1 SVAIIEYLEEKFPD
15 ARPLLP
21 GNAEQRVLIRS
32 LALQI
37 VCNIQPL
44 QNTGV
49 LNVID
54 ADATSEKRLSWARH
68 WIERSFDALEKQL
81 AGTSGKYCVG
91 DAVMMADACLVP
103 QVQNARRY
111 GVDLSKWPTILRI
124 DSALSELPEFR
135 KAHANNQ
142 PDTPESERRSF

>member
-1 SVAIIEYLEEKFPD
+1 MEYLEEKFPD

-21 GNAEQRVLIRS
+21 RNAEQRALIRS
-32 LALQI
+32 LAVQI

-54 ADATSEKRLSWARH
+54 ADVTSEKRLTWAYH
-68 WIERSFDALEKQL
+68 WIERGFDALEKQL
-81 AGTSGKYCVG
+81 SGTPGKYCVG
-91 DAVMMADACLVP
+91 DVVTMADACLVP

-111 GVDLSKWPTILRI
+111 VVDVSRWPTILRI

-135 KAHANNQ
+135 RAHAYNQ
-142 PDTPESERRSF
+142 PDTPESEIRSC